1 MSVLRPFRAL
11 RPPAPL
17 APEVAS
23 VPYDVVNTIEARAL
37 AEGKPRS
44 FLHVTRP
51 EIDLPDETGPYE
63 DAVYEK
69 AAENLHRTLAEGWLE
84 EDREPGLLIYRL
96 IDGSH
101 QQTGVVGCCSVDE
114 YDDDLIVKHERTRP
128 DKEDDRTRHLLT
140 LSAHAEPVF
149 LAHRPDAEIERLV
162 EEATQGAPLYD
173 HTAEDGVRH
182 LIWQAPDPS
191 SLVESFAALPRLY
204 VADGHH
210 RSASASRARAA
221 RSEANPAG
229 HTGEEEYNFFLATV
243 FPADR
248 LQILAYNRVVQ
259 DLAGKSTAE
268 LLAGVRER
276 LEIQAGA
283 PSRPERRGEVS
294 LYVDGAWHRLT
305 LPAPDSPDS
314 DDPVGSLDITRLQA
328 TVLAPLL
335 GIGDPRTDPR
345 IGFVGGSRGPEELE
359 RRVDSGIDAVAFSL
373 YPTSME
379 ELMAVADA
387 GLMMPPKSTWFEPKL
402 RSGLFVHR
410 F

>member
-1 MSVLRPFRAL
+1 MA
-11 RPPAPL
+11 
-17 APEVAS
+17 
-23 VPYDVVNTIEARAL
+23 
-37 AEGKPRS
+37 
-44 FLHVTRP
+44 
-51 EIDLPDETGPYE
+51 
-63 DAVYEK
+63 
-69 AAENLHRTLAEGWLE
+69 NLNL
-84 EDREPGLLIYRL
+84 
-96 IDGSH
+96 SH
-101 QQTGVVGCCSVDE
+101 
-114 YDDDLIVKHERTRP
+114 
-128 DKEDDRTRHLLT
+128 
-140 LSAHAEPVF
+140 
-149 LAHRPDAEIERLV
+149 LV
-162 EEATQGAPLYD
+162 IADLYD
-173 HTAEDGVRH
+173 FTAEDGVRH
-182 LIWQAPDPS
+182 TVWRAPD
-191 SLVESFAALPRLY
+191 AARLTGLYAELPNLY

-221 RSEANPAG
+221 RRRDNPG

-259 DLAGKSTAE
+259 DLEGKSTAE